1 MIKLP
6 QSKIIKTSK
15 HLIKHHADTARKQT
29 GQFILVRFQFVKK
42 FRERP
47 ILIVPNS
54 YQKILADNEIN
65 LGTEARSF
73 FVVKNRKVEN
83 EIQEI
88 PEFIDFGPQRRVCQL
103 LGDYRV
109 NAVIFHQ
116 AV

>member
-42 FRERP
+42 FRECP
-47 ILIVPNS
+47 LLIVPNG

-65 LGTEARSF
+65 LGTEARF
-73 FVVKNRKVEN
+73 FFMVKNGEVEN
-83 EIQEI
+83 LIKEILK
-88 PEFIDFGPQRRVCQL
+88 FIYFWPQRRGGGL
-103 LGDYRV
+103 LGGYR
-109 NAVIFHQ
+109 
-116 AV
+116 